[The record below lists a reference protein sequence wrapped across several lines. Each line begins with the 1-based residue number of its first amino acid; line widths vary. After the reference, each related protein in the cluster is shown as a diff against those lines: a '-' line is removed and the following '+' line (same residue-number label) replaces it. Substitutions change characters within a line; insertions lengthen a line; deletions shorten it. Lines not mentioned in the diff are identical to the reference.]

1 MHTLR
6 QYWFHPLKVPLAD
19 LPGRPNYEKYGIQTP
34 GCAFAGCYNDVWV
47 FNPKGWSRDQI
58 LGAAAAKYEKIPDS
72 QILPTRPGFDQ
83 VSPGPALRKEIV
95 QDFSD
100 FRLSETGNF
109 STENAWNEGWECSA
123 WVQILKHFY
132 NFLSIRTTY
141 EFQTL
146 KIIKIIKK
154 NFEAKNKAFKENGV
168 GKLICPDH

>member
-1 MHTLR
+1 M
-6 QYWFHPLKVPLAD
+6 
-19 LPGRPNYEKYGIQTP
+19 PGRPNYEKYGIQTP

>member
-1 MHTLR
+1 M
-6 QYWFHPLKVPLAD
+6 
-19 LPGRPNYEKYGIQTP
+19 PGRPNYEKYGIQTP

-58 LGAAAAKYEKIPDS
+58 LGPAAAKYEKIPDS

-83 VSPGPALRKEIV
+83 ISPGPVMRKEIV

-123 WVQILKHFY
+123 WVKIFQHFY
-132 NFLSIRTTY
+132 SFLSIRTTS
-141 EFQTL
+141 EKHIIIEK
-146 KIIKIIKK
+146 KIRSQ
-154 NFEAKNKAFKENGV
+154 N
-168 GKLICPDH
+168 

>member
-6 QYWFHPLKVPLAD
+6 KYWFHPLKVPLAD

-58 LGAAAAKYEKIPDS
+58 LGPAAAKYEKIPDS

-109 STENAWNEGWECSA
+109 STENAWNEGWECSGL
-123 WVQILKHFY
+123 VQIIQYFY
-132 NFLSIRTTY
+132 NFLSIRTKSENHFNY
-141 EFQTL
+141 QEKFRIQ
-146 KIIKIIKK
+146 
-154 NFEAKNKAFKENGV
+154 NKAFKENGV
-168 GKLICPDH
+168 GKLTCPDH